1 MADVKNL
8 NEFYSILRSEGA
20 KLSHQFQMHI
30 ILEGEGLPANVGKAF
45 EDVTMWAEGSQ
56 LPGRTLKN
64 AQLSYMGYELSV
76 PTVADMTKELELT
89 LKCDAGMNM
98 HKAALQWHAS
108 YSRLNNGSELG
119 NGGGNKSISNA
130 RIELRLLAND
140 MQTVE
145 RTYVLVGAYPTAVG
159 DIALTNADP
168 EVINFSLG
176 LTFQY
181 WYIDGEDTTGGVSTA
196 GI

>member
-1 MADVKNL
+1 MADVKDL

-20 KLSHQFQMHI
+20 KLNHQFQMHI
-30 ILEGEGLPANVGKAF
+30 ILEGEGLPANVSKAF
-45 EDVTMWAEGSQ
+45 ENVTMWAEGSA

-64 AQLSYMGYELSV
+64 AALSYMGYEMTM
-76 PTVADMTKELELT
+76 PTVADMTKELALT
-89 LKCDAGMNM
+89 LKTDAAMNM
-98 HKAALQWHAS
+98 HKAALQWSAV
-108 YSRLNNGSELG
+108 YSRFNNGSELA
-119 NGGGNKSISNA
+119 NGGGKKSIPAA

-140 MQTVE
+140 MQTIE
-145 RTYVLVGAYPTAVG
+145 RTYVLVGAYPATVG
-159 DIALTNADP
+159 DIALTNGEP
-168 EVINFSLG
+168 EVANFELG